1 MRGSSRNRPP
11 FRDLSCLRL
20 TDGDARR
27 TWEVDELHLFYTHSV
42 NQYYVQSD
50 TKQACF
56 CALTIQNRAKSSTMI
71 VHLIT
76 QSWRNLSALCHTN
89 TKQSP
94 LPRRR
99 APSIIVSDDDRW
111 RPIKSS
117 KSRDAQERISN
128 AHSQSCHWGLL
139 NDNIWNKIPRQKGR
153 SDQAGSESCSSMNLF
168 TTKQTHLSA

>member
-1 MRGSSRNRPP
+1 MRDCSEIQAPVP
-11 FRDLSCLRL
+11 WPEDLRL
-20 TDGDARR
+20 TDGDMRW
-27 TWEVDELHLFYTHSV
+27 TWMVVKLLLFYTHSV
-42 NQYYVQSD
+42 NQYYVRCV